1 MQLIG
6 MQEADR
12 LPDEADRLLS
22 EANRLLGQ
30 TIQVKDDQGT
40 RRPND
45 EKKTEI
51 SSEQGFWVNL
61 AKIDVNEESIDE
73 DVIPTRAEY
82 Q

>member
-1 MQLIG
+1 

-30 TIQVKDDQGT
+30 TLQVKDDQGM

-45 EKKTEI
+45 EKSGNEI
-51 SSEQGFWVNL
+51 RTGFLVQSSNNRYERR
-61 AKIDVNEESIDE
+61 ID
-73 DVIPTRAEY
+73 R
-82 Q
+82 